1 MMTQRM
7 TVGSRPK
14 AADMAGKAMFTAPS
28 SPTSRK
34 AAAARTTGM
43 APSIRPAERL
53 TPAHQSGRRKP
64 MPFPA
69 GLTAEIEQVVVPEL
83 TADALGNHGVRVFAM
98 ELTCNAAMKPHLP
111 PGGASVGTM
120 VEMKHLA
127 ATPLGMKV
135 RAKATLL
142 ESDEKRCLFQVEVF
156 DKIEKIADGRH
167 ERFVVPNL
175 EKFLSRAMTKGR
187 A

>member
-1 MMTQRM
+1 
-7 TVGSRPK
+7 
-14 AADMAGKAMFTAPS
+14 
-28 SPTSRK
+28 
-34 AAAARTTGM
+34 
-43 APSIRPAERL
+43 
-53 TPAHQSGRRKP
+53 

-69 GLTAEIEQVVVPEL
+69 GLSAEIEQVVTHEL
-83 TADALGNHGVRVFAM
+83 TADALGNRGVRVFATPFVINLM

-127 ATPLGMKV
+127 ATPL
-135 RAKATLL
+135 L

-156 DKIEKIADGRH
+156 DEVEKIAEGRH
-167 ERFVVPNL
+167 ARFVVPNL
-175 EKFLSRAMTKGR
+175 EKFLARAMTKGR

>member
-1 MMTQRM
+1 M
-7 TVGSRPK
+7 S
-14 AADMAGKAMFTAPS
+14 
-28 SPTSRK
+28 
-34 AAAARTTGM
+34 
-43 APSIRPAERL
+43 
-53 TPAHQSGRRKP
+53 
-64 MPFPA
+64 FPP

-83 TADALGNHGVRVFAM
+83 TADALGNHGVRVLATPFVINLM
-98 ELTCNAAMKPHLP
+98 ELTCNAAMKPHLAA
-111 PGGASVGTM
+111 GSASVGTM

-142 ESDEKRCLFQVEVF
+142 ESDGKRCLFQVEVF
-156 DKIEKIADGRH
+156 DEVEKIAEGRH

-175 EKFLSRAMTKGR
+175 EKFLARTMTKGR

>member
-1 MMTQRM
+1 
-7 TVGSRPK
+7 
-14 AADMAGKAMFTAPS
+14 
-28 SPTSRK
+28 
-34 AAAARTTGM
+34 
-43 APSIRPAERL
+43 
-53 TPAHQSGRRKP
+53 

-69 GLTAEIEQVVVPEL
+69 GLTAEIEQVVVSEL
-83 TADALGNHGVRVFAM
+83 TADALGNHGVRVFATPFVINLM

-120 VEMKHLA
+120 VDMKHLA
-127 ATPLGMKV
+127 PTPLGMTV

-142 ESDEKRCLFQVEVF
+142 ESDGKRCLFQVDVF
-156 DKIEKIADGRH
+156 DEIEKIAEGRH
-167 ERFVVPNL
+167 ERFVVPDL